1 MRRSLALVGLIL
13 ATAACG
19 GPNPQGGSDSASS
32 SPSMSN
38 DVAADVATE
47 EVTPMTRAPGGIAS
61 GPNVGPTA
69 APGVA
74 FNYRYAFRLESQ
86 RIAAVQ
92 ERHAAMCEQLGT
104 NRCRISGMLYRVRNE
119 TDIEARLSFKLDP
132 SIARIFGREGVGVVT
147 QNDGML
153 VESEISGTDV
163 GTRIR
168 QAGRSIAQLQE
179 DLARVEARLAANPRA
194 GDKSNLEYEA
204 QQLRQQIRAMQEN
217 RQDAEE
223 TLATTPM
230 TFVYGSGDL
239 VPGFD
244 TRRPVRDSLEQAGRN
259 FVDGVS
265 ILFILIITL
274 LPWILVGLLGWW
286 AVRAINRRREAAA
299 ARRTA
304 REAEAPAAATEA
316 APC

>member
-1 MRRSLALVGLIL
+1 MRRSLVLVGLIL
-13 ATAACG
+13 ATASCG
-19 GPNPQGGSDSASS
+19 GPSPRGGGGDDAES
-32 SPSMSN
+32 SPGMSN
-38 DVAADVATE
+38 TVTTDMAVE
-47 EVTPMTRAPGGIAS
+47 ETPSAPPTQSPMQQRAAS

-74 FNYRYAFRLESQ
+74 FNYRYAFRLEAQ

-92 ERHAAMCEQLGT
+92 ERHAAMCEQLGI
-104 NRCRISGMLYRVRNE
+104 NRCRITGMLYRVRNE

-132 SIARIFGREGVGVVT
+132 SIARVFGREGVGVVT
-147 QNDGML
+147 QNEGML

-230 TFVYGSGDL
+230 AFVYGSGDL

-259 FVDGVS
+259 FIDGVS
-265 ILFILIITL
+265 ILFILLVTL
-274 LPWILVGLLGWW
+274 LPWIVVGLLGWW
-286 AVRAINRRREAAA
+286 AVRAINRRREAAG
-299 ARRTA
+299 ARRA
-304 REAEAPAAATEA
+304 AKEEAAA
-316 APC
+316 PV